1 MRDNSQ
7 YSIHSGSHGFCH
19 SDIQKASHHRMAL
32 ALHIHHM
39 MMAAAGAVSHMI
51 HGGNGMAH
59 PTAPQ
64 SIAYTTPIL
73 DKTWVG
79 TPSPEV
85 EPDLAST
92 EVAPEASTEVASP
105 ASREVATAASTEV
118 ASPASREVATAVSTE
133 VATAASTEVA
143 SPASRE
149 VVTAASTEVATAAST
164 EVLSRYS

>member
-1 MRDNSQ
+1 MGDNSQ
-7 YSIHSGSHGFCH
+7 YSIHSDSHGFCH

-39 MMAAAGAVSHMI
+39 MMAAAGTVSHMI

-59 PTAPQ
+59 PSSPQ
-64 SIAYTTPIL
+64 SIAYTTPLL

-79 TPSPEV
+79 TQSPEL

-92 EVAPEASTEVASP
+92 EVAPAASREVASPALTEVALPASREVASP
-105 ASREVATAASTEV
+105 ASREVASPASREVASPASTEV
-118 ASPASREVATAVSTE
+118 ASPAS
-133 VATAASTEVA
+133 
-143 SPASRE
+143 
-149 VVTAASTEVATAAST
+149 T

>member
-1 MRDNSQ
+1 MDNSQ

-19 SDIQKASHHRMAL
+19 NDIPKASHHRMAL

-39 MMAAAGAVSHMI
+39 MMAAAGTVSHMI

-79 TPSPEV
+79 TPPPELEPEVAAVASTEV
-85 EPDLAST
+85 EPAST
-92 EVAPEASTEVASP
+92 EVAAE
-105 ASREVATAASTEV
+105 
-118 ASPASREVATAVSTE
+118 
-133 VATAASTEVA
+133 
-143 SPASRE
+143 
-149 VVTAASTEVATAAST
+149 ASTEVATAAFPV
-164 EVLSRYS
+164 VLSRYS